1 MTPWLS
7 LLVLVL
13 HSLAVALLPHPGD
26 APGVWGVLG
35 RLAGRLSLLRF
46 ADAPGT
52 LHFPFT
58 AQPPVGGGPLFI
70 VTAWDERG
78 ELAARPAPADGRID
92 PERVFPTGVPGA
104 ASQSI
109 LGPDGQPVSSASAFN
124 EPAFSA
130 EERFTRI
137 EGTLDDIVSRFGL
150 AA

>member
-78 ELAARPAPADGRID
+78 ELAAQRVLPSYNQADA
-92 PERVFPTGVPGA
+92 A
-104 ASQSI
+104 ASALRRVYGRSRVAVTGRRTGRTNELRI
-109 LGPDGQPVSSASAFN
+109 LGPHDS
-124 EPAFSA
+124 
-130 EERFTRI
+130 
-137 EGTLDDIVSRFGL
+137 
-150 AA
+150 